1 MNFLSKLFGN
11 SAKQISLY
19 QEQVEKINSLEKA
32 FEAFSQSELKEKTAE
47 FRAKIKAGENPK
59 DFLPEAFAMVRESA
73 KRTLHQRHFDEQLI
87 GGMVLSEGKIAEMN
101 TGEGK
106 TLSATLPVY
115 FHALSG
121 KGVHVVTVNDYLALR
136 DAVWMGQ
143 IYHFLGLSV
152 SCIVHEAAFV
162 YDPDYKVA
170 DKLEAANIEGVRD
183 GERDSK
189 GSFLV
194 EKSYLRPVSRREAY
208 LADITYGTNNE
219 YGFDYLKDN
228 MVYDLSEKAQR
239 GHYFSIVDEVD
250 SILIDEAR
258 TPLIIS
264 APDVGSSELYKE
276 FSRMA
281 PTLRENEDF
290 NIDEKR
296 RAVSLTDQGME
307 KMEKVLNL
315 PDLYTEKNIRYVHHL
330 EQALSATFLFKRDKD
345 YIVKNNEVIIVDEF
359 TGRLMPGRRYSEGLH
374 QAIEAKE
381 GVRVQEESRTL
392 ATITFQNYFR
402 LYEILAG
409 MTGTAQ
415 TSAEEFHKVYK
426 LEVLSIP
433 THKPLVRKNLP
444 DKIFKTENAKF
455 NAVVQQIKLCQSIG
469 QPVLV
474 GTVSIEKNEKLSG
487 LLKVAGVSHKL
498 LNAKNHEEEGA
509 IIAQAGRRGAVTI
522 ATNMAGRGVDILLGG
537 NPPDIVEAEEVKN
550 AGGLFVIGTE
560 RHEARRIDN
569 QLRGRSGRQGDPGA
583 SQFFVSLEDDVM
595 RIFGGER
602 IKNLMER
609 LGVDENIPIE
619 NKLVSNAIESAQSR
633 IEGHNFD
640 MRKHVLDYDDVMN
653 KQRQTIYGLRNDIL
667 SLFKNSQEKL
677 KEKSLETLKEY
688 TENVISFHLGESY
701 GVSNVEEIFEVI
713 KTMAV
718 DDNAML
724 EALQKL
730 KVEKFES
737 PEELKEKIWQFIE
750 KKYSTKE
757 DEIGKDVM
765 RQLEKI
771 LFLRIADELWMDNL
785 DQMEYMRAGIGLRA
799 YGQRDPLVAY
809 KNEAHKL
816 FKGMQD
822 NIKQNYSNL
831 ILKVSQRKEEKPQ
844 NVMEK
849 FSKSSS
855 DQNSIGKE
863 EAGRNDPCPCGAVK
877 EDGRPV
883 KYKHCHGRNV

>member
-1 MNFLSKLFGN
+1 MSLLSKLFGN
-11 SAKQISLY
+11 NARQVSLY
-19 QEQVEKINSLEKA
+19 QEQVEKINSLEKT
-32 FEAFSQSELKEKTAE
+32 FEAFSQSELKEKTEE
-47 FRAKIKAGENPK
+47 FCSKIKVGANPK
-59 DFLPEAFAMVRESA
+59 IFLPEAFALVREAA

-106 TLSATLPVY
+106 TLSATLPAY

-121 KGVHVVTVNDYLALR
+121 KGVHIVTVNDYLALR
-136 DAVWMGQ
+136 DTVWMGQ

-152 SCIVHEAAFV
+152 ACIVHEAAFV

-170 DKLEAANIEGVRD
+170 DKLEVANIESVRD
-183 GERDSK
+183 EERDSK

-219 YGFDYLKDN
+219 FGFDYLKDN
-228 MVYDLSEKAQR
+228 MVYDLSEKVQR

-264 APDVGSSELYKE
+264 APDIGSSELYKE
-276 FSRMA
+276 FARMA
-281 PTLRENEDF
+281 PTLHENEDF

-296 RAVSLTDQGME
+296 RAVSLTDRGME
-307 KMEKVLNL
+307 KMEKALNL

-345 YIVKNNEVIIVDEF
+345 YIIKNGEVVIVDEF
-359 TGRLMPGRRYSEGLH
+359 TGRLMSGRRYSEGLH

-381 GVRVQEESRTL
+381 GVRIQEESRTL

-402 LYEILAG
+402 LYEILSG

-433 THKPLVRKNLP
+433 THKPLIRQDLP
-444 DKIFKTENAKF
+444 DKIFKTEHAKL
-455 NAVVQQIKLCQSIG
+455 NAVVEKIKSCQNAG

-487 LLKVAGVSHKL
+487 LLKIAGVPHKL

-509 IIAQAGRRGAVTI
+509 IIAQAGKKGAVTI

-537 NPPDIVEAEEVKN
+537 NPPDIAEAEEVKN

-609 LGVDENIPIE
+609 LGVDEDIPIE

-633 IEGHNFD
+633 IEGYNFD
-640 MRKHVLDYDDVMN
+640 MRKYVLDYDDVTN
-653 KQRQTIYGLRNDIL
+653 KQRQTIYGLRNEIL
-667 SLFKNSQEKL
+667 SLFKNSPEKL
-677 KEKSLETLKEY
+677 KEKSMETLRAHIED
-688 TENVISFHLGESY
+688 VINFHLGESY
-701 GVSNVEEIFEVI
+701 EVSNTEEIFEVI

-718 DDNAML
+718 DDNATL

-730 KVEKFES
+730 KMEKFES
-737 PEELKEKIWQFIE
+737 PEDLKKRIWQFIE
-750 KKYSTKE
+750 NKYSAKE
-757 DEIGKDVM
+757 NEIGSDLM

-771 LFLRIADELWMDNL
+771 LFLRIVDELWMDNL

-809 KNEAHKL
+809 KNEAYKL

-822 NIKQNYSNL
+822 NIRQNYANL

-844 NVMEK
+844 NAMEK
-849 FSKSSS
+849 FSKNSGG
-855 DQNSIGKE
+855 QNLSGKKE
-863 EAGRNDPCPCGAVK
+863 VGRNDPCPCGSGK
-877 EDGRPV
+877 
-883 KYKHCHGRNV
+883 KYKKCHGR

>member
-1 MNFLSKLFGN
+1 
-11 SAKQISLY
+11 
-19 QEQVEKINSLEKA
+19 
-32 FEAFSQSELKEKTAE
+32 
-47 FRAKIKAGENPK
+47 
-59 DFLPEAFAMVRESA
+59 
-73 KRTLHQRHFDEQLI
+73 
-87 GGMVLSEGKIAEMN
+87 MVLSEGKIAEMN

-170 DKLEAANIEGVRD
+170 DKLESANIEGVRD
-183 GERDSK
+183 EERDSK

-208 LADITYGTNNE
+208 FADITYGTNNE

-276 FSRMA
+276 FAHMA
-281 PTLRENEDF
+281 PTLHENEDF

-296 RAVSLTDQGME
+296 RAVSLTDSGME

-426 LEVLSIP
+426 LEVLSVP
-433 THKPLVRKNLP
+433 THKPLIRKNLP
-444 DKIFKTENAKF
+444 DKIFKTESAKF

-509 IIAQAGRRGAVTI
+509 IIAQAGKKGAVTI
-522 ATNMAGRGVDILLGG
+522 ATNMAG
-537 NPPDIVEAEEVKN
+537 
-550 AGGLFVIGTE
+550 
-560 RHEARRIDN
+560 
-569 QLRGRSGRQGDPGA
+569 
-583 SQFFVSLEDDVM
+583 
-595 RIFGGER
+595 
-602 IKNLMER
+602 
-609 LGVDENIPIE
+609 
-619 NKLVSNAIESAQSR
+619 
-633 IEGHNFD
+633 
-640 MRKHVLDYDDVMN
+640 
-653 KQRQTIYGLRNDIL
+653 
-667 SLFKNSQEKL
+667 
-677 KEKSLETLKEY
+677 
-688 TENVISFHLGESY
+688 
-701 GVSNVEEIFEVI
+701 
-713 KTMAV
+713 
-718 DDNAML
+718 
-724 EALQKL
+724 
-730 KVEKFES
+730 
-737 PEELKEKIWQFIE
+737 
-750 KKYSTKE
+750 
-757 DEIGKDVM
+757 
-765 RQLEKI
+765 
-771 LFLRIADELWMDNL
+771 
-785 DQMEYMRAGIGLRA
+785 
-799 YGQRDPLVAY
+799 
-809 KNEAHKL
+809 
-816 FKGMQD
+816 
-822 NIKQNYSNL
+822 
-831 ILKVSQRKEEKPQ
+831 
-844 NVMEK
+844 
-849 FSKSSS
+849 
-855 DQNSIGKE
+855 
-863 EAGRNDPCPCGAVK
+863 
-877 EDGRPV
+877 
-883 KYKHCHGRNV
+883 